1 MKKTKKAILSVMLLI
16 LTVIMFTACSGVLE
30 VRGKTFVYESVEIN
44 WGTANNEDKESI
56 FEEFLVSNENELL
69 AVLKTRNGRNERTTT
84 FGTDSK
90 YATVNK
96 DNEVLDSGYYKQ
108 DSDKVILAETEEQL
122 SQEGNY
128 ILKVNEKGY
137 QVSDLINSEL
147 SIYAVY
153 QFVVNN

>member
-1 MKKTKKAILSVMLLI
+1 MKKTKKSILSVMLLV
-16 LTVIMFTACSGVLE
+16 LTLVMFTACSGVLE

-69 AVLKTRNGRNERTTT
+69 AVLKTRNGRNERSTT
-84 FGTDSK
+84 FGNDSK
-90 YATVNK
+90 YTTVNK

-137 QVSDLINSEL
+137 RVSDLINSDL
-147 SIYAVY
+147 SVYAVY
-153 QFVVNN
+153 QYVVNN

>member
-1 MKKTKKAILSVMLLI
+1 MKKTKNAILSMMLLV
-16 LTVIMFTACSGVLE
+16 LTCVLVTACAGVIE
-30 VRGKTFVYESVEIN
+30 VRGKTFVYDSVEIN
-44 WGTANNEDKESI
+44 WGTASEEDKESI
-56 FEEFLVSNENELL
+56 YEEFLVSNENELL
-69 AVLKTRNGRNERTTT
+69 AVLKTRNGRNERSTT
-84 FGTDSK
+84 FDTDST

-128 ILKVNEKGY
+128 ILRANEKGY
-137 QVSDLINSEL
+137 QVSDMLNSEL

-153 QFVVNN
+153 QYVVNN

>member
-84 FGTDSK
+84 FGTDST
-90 YATVNK
+90 YTTVNK

>member
-1 MKKTKKAILSVMLLI
+1 MKKTKRAILSAMLLV
-16 LTVIMFTACSGVLE
+16 LTLVMFTACSGVLE

-69 AVLKTRNGRNERTTT
+69 AVLKTRNGRNERSTT
-84 FGTDSK
+84 FDTDST
-90 YATVNK
+90 YTTVNK
-96 DNEVLDSGYYKQ
+96 DNEVLDCGYYKQ

-153 QFVVNN
+153 QYVVNN